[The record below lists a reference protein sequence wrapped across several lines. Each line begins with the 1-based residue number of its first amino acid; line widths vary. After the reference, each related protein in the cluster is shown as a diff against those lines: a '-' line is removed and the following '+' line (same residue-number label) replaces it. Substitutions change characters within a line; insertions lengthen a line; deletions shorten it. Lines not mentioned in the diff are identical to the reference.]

1 MSVQNPVPGQVGQVP
16 DAMQAML
23 AGQFPGVAAP
33 VVPGSQPTM
42 VMPEV
47 PGIVAPVL
55 APAIETVA
63 PVAIQTPVVET
74 PVMPAMVAPVETP
87 AMPAMAPVVET
98 PAMAPAPAPAA
109 QVAAQA
115 QMQVPVQNIGTQA
128 NISNGLDLDDVMTPE
143 AEVTLAKAEVE
154 AKPIVINGLQ
164 SIGSCKVSVWSALIT
179 ILDFIAKG
187 TSNNDIIS
195 IEKGTIDTHR
205 DGIFIHCNMQN
216 ILGNISLNLTSP
228 DTSVKL
234 LKLIRGGELI
244 QIFKEEE
251 TNSYVFCNIQ
261 DGKPSTKV
269 KTTFAHEAADG
280 FGKAPVLGNP
290 IFQKEIPQNEREIV
304 KTIIAGKAAISSDE
318 PYRFGFSKTDNSLVS
333 IGVGKNFTHYFQ
345 DSTIEVD
352 EYRVFNPF
360 PVPNMESIIIRFF
373 KKADDNTCWIQTVSN
388 INVSSIVCTE
398 KVELID
404 SSIEDFNFNA

>member
-1 MSVQNPVPGQVGQVP
+1 MSTLPGQVPGGTP
-16 DAMQAML
+16 SLDMMQQML
-23 AGQFPGVAAP
+23 QAQQMGGVAPVAAP
-33 VVPGSQPTM
+33 VIPGAEQM
-42 VMPEV
+42 VMPQMV
-47 PGIVAPVL
+47 MPNIAVAPVVETPVP
-55 APAIETVA
+55 APTVEA
-63 PVAIQTPVVET
+63 PVMVQTPVET
-74 PVMPAMVAPVETP
+74 PVMPAMVAPV
-87 AMPAMAPVVET
+87 VE
-98 PAMAPAPAPAA
+98 APAPAA
-109 QVAAQA
+109 QAAASAPMVNPVVNQ
-115 QMQVPVQNIGTQA
+115 QVGTPLNMA
-128 NISNGLDLDDVMTPE
+128 NGLDLDHVMTPE

-154 AKPIVINGLQ
+154 AKPIIISGLQ

-251 TNSYVFCNIQ
+251 TNSYVFCNIM
-261 DGKPSTKV
+261 DGKPATKV

-280 FGKAPVLGNP
+280 FGKAPALGNP
-290 IFQKEIPQNEREIV
+290 IFQKEIPQNEKEIV

-318 PYRFGFSKTDNSLVS
+318 PYRFGFSKIDNSLVS